1 VLVGL
6 VCTTAIGGDLAA
18 VYPREVFVAASASID
33 PSSTTVALADSDVYG
48 MTQADVDK
56 TMDAIRATN
65 VNSVRLLI
73 PWAGVEARQGQLD
86 WSMVDKTVN
95 SAASR
100 NLAVVGVV
108 NSTPLWAASTG
119 GQYLSGRPASPE
131 AYGDF
136 VAKVASRY
144 QGKIGAIEIWN
155 EPNGVMF
162 YTPLPD
168 PAGYVDLLKASYAKI
183 KAVDPSIVVLGG
195 SLGAIL
201 DVVGISISPP
211 KFLTQMYS
219 AGAKGYFDALAF
231 HPYQY
236 TLKFSDGMQVD
247 NSPLQQL
254 MAMRNTMV
262 ANGDGDKKIW
272 STEYGEP
279 VSQTGEAQQN
289 TFVSDVLTKWQELPY
304 TGPMYIYTTRDR
316 STGSFNPED
325 TFGVVRTDWTDKPA
339 RQTVRAGA
347 SGAIPKSVEFQRFS
361 TVTDPALGTPLST
374 VYKAT
379 AQNWAQI
386 RTVGTVYE
394 TASGFITS
402 PTPVAEKA
410 GLYGTVPVT
419 QFANGYQDFDKYDG
433 LRVWYSPATGAHSA
447 RVSIHSAWTPALGL
461 AITDETGGGLGSSCQ
476 FEHGTISW
484 SPLGGARV
492 TFNNGQDPGQPPG
505 GPVPTQPPG
514 LGLPDVTEP
523 IGALLALLNNVLGGL
538 GSSEHSSV
546 AR

>member
-33 PSSTTVALADSDVYG
+33 PSSTTVAIADSDVYG

-162 YTPLPD
+162 YTPLPG

-279 VSQTGEAQQN
+279 VSQTSEAQQN
-289 TFVSDVLTKWQELPY
+289 TFVSDVLTSW
-304 TGPMYIYTTRDR
+304 
-316 STGSFNPED
+316 
-325 TFGVVRTDWTDKPA
+325 
-339 RQTVRAGA
+339 RAG
-347 SGAIPKSVEFQRFS
+347 Q
-361 TVTDPALGTPLST
+361 
-374 VYKAT
+374 
-379 AQNWAQI
+379 
-386 RTVGTVYE
+386 
-394 TASGFITS
+394 
-402 PTPVAEKA
+402 
-410 GLYGTVPVT
+410 
-419 QFANGYQDFDKYDG
+419 
-433 LRVWYSPATGAHSA
+433 
-447 RVSIHSAWTPALGL
+447 
-461 AITDETGGGLGSSCQ
+461 
-476 FEHGTISW
+476 
-484 SPLGGARV
+484 LGGALSPRV
-492 TFNNGQDPGQPPG
+492 TSQSAWRRPSSIAARVDRRRPPARAADG
-505 GPVPTQPPG
+505 RQASAIRRPPRA
-514 LGLPDVTEP
+514 P
-523 IGALLALLNNVLGGL
+523 
-538 GSSEHSSV
+538 
-546 AR
+546 